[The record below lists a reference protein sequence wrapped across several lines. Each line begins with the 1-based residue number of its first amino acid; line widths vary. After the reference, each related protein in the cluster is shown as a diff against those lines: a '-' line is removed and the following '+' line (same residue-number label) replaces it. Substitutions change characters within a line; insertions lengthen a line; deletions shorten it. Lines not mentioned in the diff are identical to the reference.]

1 MIDVCL
7 FAIGLCLSE
16 IEVSLFAIGLCLSET
31 GGVLFNSGRGVGD
44 FRRVGV

>member
-16 IEVSLFAIGLCLSET
+16 IEVYSFAIELHLPKFGVACL
-31 GGVLFNSGRGVGD
+31 
-44 FRRVGV
+44 